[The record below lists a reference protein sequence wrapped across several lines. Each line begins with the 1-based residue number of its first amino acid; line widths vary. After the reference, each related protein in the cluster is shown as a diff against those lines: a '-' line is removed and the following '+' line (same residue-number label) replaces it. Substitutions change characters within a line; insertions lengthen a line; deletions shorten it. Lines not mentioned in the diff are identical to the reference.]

1 MMYRVLV
8 IEDEP
13 SMQTGLR
20 DNLEIDGYTV
30 TVAGDGKE
38 GLDTL
43 LAEPFDLVLLDVM
56 LPSMSGFD
64 ILKHVRARGIQV
76 PVIMLTARGEEID
89 KVLGLELGADD
100 YITKPFSLRELLA
113 RVKAVLRRG
122 QGAGAPDQ
130 GAVAIGEITIDFATY
145 TAQRGNVPVEMTAK
159 ECEVLKHLWEHR
171 NQTVSRDQLLT
182 EVWGYDDSLSTR
194 TVDNFIL
201 RLRQK
206 VESDPAHPR
215 TIVTIHGAG
224 YKLIQAPH
232 GHTGL
237 DS

>member
-1 MMYRVLV
+1 MERILI

-20 DNLEIDGYTV
+20 DNLELEGYTV
-30 TVAGDGKE
+30 TIEGDGRE
-38 GLDTL
+38 GLETL
-43 LAEPFDLVLLDVM
+43 LKDPFDLVILDVM

-64 ILKHVRARGIQV
+64 VLKRARARGIAT
-76 PVIMLTARGEEID
+76 PVMMLTARGEEID

-122 QGAGAPDQ
+122 QGAIPSETGP
-130 GAVAIGEITIDFATY
+130 VEIGMLTVDFSGY
-145 TAQRGNVPVEMTAK
+145 TAHRGEMPVEMTPK

-182 EVWGYDDSLSTR
+182 DVWGYDDTLSTR

-206 VESDPAHPR
+206 VEPDPAHPR
-215 TIVTIHGAG
+215 YILTIHGAG
-224 YKLIQAPH
+224 YKLILSPHTQAGP
-232 GHTGL
+232 
-237 DS
+237 DP

>member
-1 MMYRVLV
+1 MEQILI
-8 IEDEP
+8 IEDDP

-20 DNLEIDGYTV
+20 DNLELEGYAV
-30 TVAGDGKE
+30 TVAGDGRE
-38 GLDTL
+38 GLRVL
-43 LAEPFDLVLLDVM
+43 LEHPPDLVVLDVM

-64 ILKHVRARGIQV
+64 VLKQARARGITV
-76 PVIMLTARGEEID
+76 PVILLTAKGEEID

-122 QGAGAPDQ
+122 QSGGASGSVQ
-130 GAVAIGEITIDFATY
+130 AVIGQLSVDFSAYAARRGETSID
-145 TAQRGNVPVEMTAK
+145 MTPK
-159 ECEVLKHLWEHR
+159 ECEVLKYLWEHR

-182 EVWGYDDSLSTR
+182 HVWGYDESLSTR

-206 VESDPAHPR
+206 IEADPAHPKH
-215 TIVTIHGAG
+215 ILTIHGAG
-224 YKLIQAPH
+224 YKLIA
-232 GHTGL
+232 
-237 DS
+237 

>member
-1 MMYRVLV
+1 MEQILI

-20 DNLEIDGYTV
+20 DNLEIEGYAV
-30 TVAGDGKE
+30 TVVGDGKE
-38 GLDTL
+38 GFQALV
-43 LAEPFDLVLLDVM
+43 ENQFDLVLLDVM

-64 ILKHVRARGIQV
+64 VLKQVRSRGIKV
-76 PVIMLTARGEEID
+76 PVIMLTAKGEEID

-122 QGAGAPDQ
+122 QGTASSGSGD
-130 GAVAIGEITIDFATY
+130 VVIGELTIDFATY
-145 TAQRGNVPVEMTAK
+145 SARRGDATVDMTAK
-159 ECEVLKHLWEHR
+159 ECEVLKHLWDHR
-171 NQTVSRDQLLT
+171 NQTVTRDQLLNQ
-182 EVWGYDDSLSTR
+182 VWGYDENLSTR

-206 VESDPAHPR
+206 LEPDPAHPKHIL
-215 TIVTIHGAG
+215 TMHGTG
-224 YKLIQAPH
+224 YKLIP
-232 GHTGL
+232 
-237 DS
+237 

>member
-1 MMYRVLV
+1 MSRILV

-20 DNLEIDGYTV
+20 DNLEIEGYTV
-30 TVAGDGKE
+30 TIEGDGKE
-38 GLDTL
+38 GLETL
-43 LAEPFDLVLLDVM
+43 LKEPFDLVLLDVM

-64 ILKHVRARGIQV
+64 VLKRARARGIQV
-76 PVIMLTARGEEID
+76 PVMMLTARGEEID

-122 QGAGAPDQ
+122 QGGGSSGTGP
-130 GAVAIGEITIDFATY
+130 VEIGMLTVDFSGY
-145 TAQRGNVPVEMTAK
+145 TAHRGETSVEMTPK
-159 ECEVLKHLWEHR
+159 EYEVLKHLWEHR

-206 VESDPAHPR
+206 VEPEPAHPR
-215 TIVTIHGAG
+215 FILTIHGAG
-224 YKLIQAPH
+224 YKLLLSPH
-232 GHTGL
+232 AQTGPEP
-237 DS
+237 